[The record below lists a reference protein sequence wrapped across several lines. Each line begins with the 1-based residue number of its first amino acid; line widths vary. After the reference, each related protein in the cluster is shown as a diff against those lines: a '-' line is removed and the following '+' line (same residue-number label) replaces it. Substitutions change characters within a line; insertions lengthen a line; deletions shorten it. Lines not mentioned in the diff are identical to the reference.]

1 MNTTLPLWAEGVV
14 AALLVASGL
23 ASLVAAT
30 GLLRAKDFF
39 QRMHPPAL
47 VSTFGAWCVTLAS
60 VVYFSFAEGQ
70 LELKTWLV
78 IILLAISAPITT
90 VMLAR
95 AALFRRRMS
104 GDAGSVPPPL
114 ALLAPLAAPD
124 PPRQGPQEPPPEPP
138 Q

>member
-60 VVYFSFAEGQ
+60 VVYFSFAEGR

-90 VMLAR
+90 VMLAG

-114 ALLAPLAAPD
+114 APLAPFAPLAPPD
-124 PPRQGPQEPPPEPP
+124 PPRQWPPEPP